1 MVYYRALR
9 QHFCQTKSFKH
20 SSKRNVSMM
29 VIGKHRAY
37 LKSLRH
43 HIKGFIITFLVGFS
57 GNLRGKT
64 LGVGLI
70 NATRISSPPDNFQNR
85 LFPFYSMFRVKKCG
99 EYSGSF
105 HNVLSSTKALFEWK
119 NTNGPF

>member
-1 MVYYRALR
+1 MIGIHRLYLR
-9 QHFCQTKSFKH
+9 
-20 SSKRNVSMM
+20 N
-29 VIGKHRAY
+29 
-37 LKSLRH
+37 LRCL
-43 HIKGFIITFLVGFS
+43 IKGFIITFLVGFS

-119 NTNGPF
+119 DANAPF